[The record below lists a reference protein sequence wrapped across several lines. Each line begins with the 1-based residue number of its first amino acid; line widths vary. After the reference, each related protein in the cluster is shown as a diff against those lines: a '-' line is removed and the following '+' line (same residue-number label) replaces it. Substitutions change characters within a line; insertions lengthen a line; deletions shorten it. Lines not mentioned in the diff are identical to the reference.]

1 MSNECE
7 HVTNI
12 NGFTSHDKADAYRK
26 TFLHPELYGLFGIW
40 RSNDEQMWCVMPKV
54 ALDAI
59 MNFKEPSND

>member
-12 NGFTSHDKADAYRK
+12 KGFTSHDEADAYRK
-26 TFLHPELYGLFGIW
+26 TFLHPELYGLFHIW
-40 RSNDEQMWCVMPKV
+40 RSDYEQMWCVMPKV

-59 MNFKEPSND
+59 MNFRESSNG